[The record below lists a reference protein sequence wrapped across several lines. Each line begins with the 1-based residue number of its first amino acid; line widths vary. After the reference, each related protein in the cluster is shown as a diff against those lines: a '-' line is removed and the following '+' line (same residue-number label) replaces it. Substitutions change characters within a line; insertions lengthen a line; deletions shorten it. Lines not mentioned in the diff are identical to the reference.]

1 MLHKN
6 LRLNFK
12 NVDSFI
18 NFISKKFEKE
28 NFTEIDSDDDYI
40 LFRYEGNDIDYYS
53 EEDFDSYEDWE
64 YFSNDNTGT
73 VSYLTRKIQDK
84 IYKNYGIELEYN
96 SLGYD
101 YYDCYDEVEVYF
113 TY

>member
-6 LRLNFK
+6 LKLNFE
-12 NVDSFI
+12 NVNNFI
-18 NFISKKFEKE
+18 NFLSKKFEKE
-28 NFTEIDSDDDYI
+28 NFKEIDSDDDYI

-53 EEDFDSYEDWE
+53 EDDFDSFEDWE
-64 YFSNDNTGT
+64 YFSNENTGE
-73 VSYLTRKIQDK
+73 VSYLARKIK
-84 IYKNYGIELEYN
+84 NEIYKNYGIELELN

-101 YYDCYDEVEVYF
+101 YYDSYDEIEIYF